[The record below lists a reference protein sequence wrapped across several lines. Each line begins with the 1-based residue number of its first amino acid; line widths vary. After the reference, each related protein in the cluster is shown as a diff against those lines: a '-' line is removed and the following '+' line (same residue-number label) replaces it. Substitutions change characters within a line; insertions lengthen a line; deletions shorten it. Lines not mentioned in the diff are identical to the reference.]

1 MVATVALRPGF
12 GIVGL
17 VLRRL
22 ISLSLPVLLAACG
35 GSVTSS
41 SRVVSAQQA
50 LTQTAEFLE
59 FETATTR
66 GDLFRDVARASVA
79 QAGRTGAVMF
89 PVLRD
94 GELVAAPGI
103 DPRTDLLMSA
113 DAGAGLQ
120 LVLDSPGDAWS
131 LDRRESFQGLS
142 EREAAELVARSL
154 LNLWGI
160 SSNGPIVVERA
171 PGAPWAA
178 AYIDGILRVNP
189 SFVYM
194 AAAPAAP

>member
-1 MVATVALRPGF
+1 M
-12 GIVGL
+12 
-17 VLRRL
+17 LRRL
-22 ISLSLPVLLAACG
+22 ISFALPVLLAACG

-41 SRVVSAQQA
+41 SRAVSAQQA
-50 LTQTAEFLE
+50 LTQTAELLE
-59 FETATTR
+59 FETISTR
-66 GDLFRDVARASVA
+66 GDLFRDVARASLA
-79 QAGRTGAVMF
+79 QAGHTGPVMF
-89 PVLRD
+89 PVLRE

-103 DPRTDLLMSA
+103 DPRVDLLMSV

-120 LVLDSPGDAWS
+120 LSLDSPGDAWAV
-131 LDRRESFQGLS
+131 DRRESFQGLS

-160 SSNGPIVVERA
+160 SSTGPIVVERA
-171 PGAPWAA
+171 AGAPWAA

>member
-1 MVATVALRPGF
+1 M
-12 GIVGL
+12 
-17 VLRRL
+17 RRL
-22 ISLSLPVLLAACG
+22 ISLALPALLAACG
-35 GSVTSS
+35 TGVSS
-41 SRVVSAQQA
+41 SRTVSAQQA

-59 FETATTR
+59 FETVATR
-66 GDLFRDVARASVA
+66 AELYRDVTRASIA
-79 QAGRTGAVMF
+79 QAGRTGPVMF
-89 PVLRD
+89 PVLKN

-103 DPRTDLLMSA
+103 DPRTDLLVSA
-113 DAGAGLQ
+113 DAGAALQ
-120 LVLDSPGDAWS
+120 LNLDSPGDAWS
-131 LDRRESFQGLS
+131 VDRRESFGGLS

-160 SSNGPIVVERA
+160 SSSTQIVVERA
-171 PGAPWAA
+171 AGAPWAA

>member
-1 MVATVALRPGF
+1 MARRRLF
-12 GIVGL
+12 GIVGP

-22 ISLSLPVLLAACG
+22 ISLSLPALLAACG
-35 GSVTSS
+35 GSLTSS
-41 SRVVSAQQA
+41 SSRAVSAQQA

-59 FETATTR
+59 FETASTR
-66 GDLFRDVARASVA
+66 SELFRDVARASVA
-79 QAGRTGAVMF
+79 QAGRTGPVMF
-89 PVLRD
+89 PVLRN

-120 LVLDSPGDAWS
+120 LFLDSPGDAWAV
-131 LDRRESFQGLS
+131 DRRESFGGLS

-171 PGAPWAA
+171 AGAPWAA

>member
-1 MVATVALRPGF
+1 MSVDMALGTLL
-12 GIVGL
+12 GILAL

-22 ISLSLPVLLAACG
+22 ISLASFITLAACG
-35 GSVTSS
+35 GTLTAP
-41 SRVVSAQQA
+41 SRSVSAQQA

-59 FETATTR
+59 FETKATR
-66 GDLFRDVARASVA
+66 AELYRDVARASLS
-79 QAGRTGAVMF
+79 QAGQGGSVMF

-94 GELVAAPGI
+94 GELVAAPGFE
-103 DPRTDLLMSA
+103 PRVDLMTSA
-113 DAGAGLQ
+113 DAGGLLQ
-120 LVLDSPGDAWS
+120 LSLDSPGDAWS
-131 LDRRESFQGLS
+131 TDRRESFGGLS

-160 SSNGPIVVERA
+160 SSSGAIVVERA
-171 PGAPWAA
+171 AGAPWAA

>member
-1 MVATVALRPGF
+1 M
-12 GIVGL
+12 
-17 VLRRL
+17 RRL
-22 ISLSLPVLLAACG
+22 ITLALPALLAACG
-35 GSVTSS
+35 GTVAS

-59 FETATTR
+59 FETASTR
-66 GDLFRDVARASVA
+66 ADLFHDVARASIA
-79 QAGRTGAVMF
+79 QAGHSGPVMF
-89 PVLRD
+89 PVLKN

-103 DPRTDLLMSA
+103 STGTDLLMSA
-113 DAGAGLQ
+113 DAGASLQ
-120 LVLDSPGDAWS
+120 LVLDSPGDAWAV
-131 LDRRESFQGLS
+131 DRRESFQGLS

-160 SSNGPIVVERA
+160 ASNGPIVVERA
-171 PGAPWAA
+171 AGAPWAA

>member
-1 MVATVALRPGF
+1 M
-12 GIVGL
+12 
-17 VLRRL
+17 RRL
-22 ISLSLPVLLAACG
+22 ISLALPALLAACG
-35 GSVTSS
+35 GTLTA
-41 SRVVSAQQA
+41 SRNSVSAQQA

-59 FETATTR
+59 FETVSTR
-66 GDLFRDVARASVA
+66 AELFRDVARTSVV
-79 QAGRTGAVMF
+79 QAGHGGPVMF
-89 PVLRD
+89 PVLRN

-103 DPRTDLLMSA
+103 APSVDLLMSA
-113 DAGAGLQ
+113 DAGASLQ
-120 LVLDSPGDAWS
+120 LVLDSPGDAWAV
-131 LDRRESFQGLS
+131 DRRESFQGLS

-160 SSNGPIVVERA
+160 SSSGPIVVERA
-171 PGAPWAA
+171 AGAPWAA

>member
-1 MVATVALRPGF
+1 M
-12 GIVGL
+12 
-17 VLRRL
+17 LRRL

-41 SRVVSAQQA
+41 SSRAVSAQQA
-50 LTQTAEFLE
+50 LTLTAEFLE
-59 FETATTR
+59 FETAATR
-66 GDLFRDVARASVA
+66 YELFRDVARASIA
-79 QAGRTGAVMF
+79 QAGHNGPVMF

-120 LVLDSPGDAWS
+120 LLLDSPGDAWAV
-131 LDRRESFQGLS
+131 DRRESFQGLS

-171 PGAPWAA
+171 AGAPWAA